1 MTVRLIKLTE
11 CIFFTRLVI
20 PLTIHLAGILAKSR
34 TRKMGLIYPIN
45 EGDFSYSQHQNN
57 SDTMESKQL
66 EKLRPSSADAV
77 NRRVTK
83 GPVTYCQQITKE
95 EYEKQAVDFSR
106 QQIRNLLRSIVDDR
120 SLPCKEVTK
129 RLAQVWRNIHL

>member
-1 MTVRLIKLTE
+1 
-11 CIFFTRLVI
+11 
-20 PLTIHLAGILAKSR
+20 
-34 TRKMGLIYPIN
+34 
-45 EGDFSYSQHQNN
+45 
-57 SDTMESKQL
+57 MESKRL
-66 EKLRPSSADAV
+66 EKPRPSSADAV

-129 RLAQVWRNIHL
+129 RLAQVWRNIHLFIFFLCKFISFLSINLKLYFSVFATGLKERTENRVSLQTGNVIQTSI

>member
-1 MTVRLIKLTE
+1 
-11 CIFFTRLVI
+11 
-20 PLTIHLAGILAKSR
+20 
-34 TRKMGLIYPIN
+34 
-45 EGDFSYSQHQNN
+45 
-57 SDTMESKQL
+57 MESKRL
-66 EKLRPSSADAV
+66 EKPRPSSADAV

-129 RLAQVWRNIHL
+129 RLAQVWRNIQFFFFFVNSFRFFQLILNFILVFLQQDSKREQRVSLQTSNVIQTSI